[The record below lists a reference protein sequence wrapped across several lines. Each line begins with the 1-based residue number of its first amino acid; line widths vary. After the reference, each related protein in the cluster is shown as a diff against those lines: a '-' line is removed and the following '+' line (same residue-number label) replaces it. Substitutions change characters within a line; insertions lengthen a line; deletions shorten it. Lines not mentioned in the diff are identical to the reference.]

1 MLKRSQLK
9 EQVVIKAMT
18 RIPSIGGISYSY
30 WAMMLL
36 ISTSGIVVVKSFF
49 WFFGLLAVFYIVGRF
64 IARHDIFLMDI
75 VITKL
80 SECPS
85 NPNDGYWG
93 CKSYE
98 PW

>member
-1 MLKRSQLK
+1 MLKRPQLQ
-9 EQVVIKAMT
+9 EQQVIKAMT
-18 RIPSIGGISYSY
+18 RVPSIGGVSYSY

-36 ISTSGIVVVKSFF
+36 ISTSGIVVLKSFV
-49 WFFGLLAVFYIVGRF
+49 WFFGLLVGLYIVGRL
-64 IARHDIFLMDI
+64 IARYDIFLMDI

-85 NPNDGYWG
+85 NPNDNYWG

>member
-1 MLKRSQLK
+1 MLKRSRLK
-9 EQVVIKAMT
+9 EHVVIKAMT
-18 RIPSIGGISYSY
+18 RIPNIGGVSYSY

-36 ISTSGIVVVKSFF
+36 ISTSGIVVLKSFVC
-49 WFFGLLAVFYIVGRF
+49 FFGLLAALYILGRF
-64 IARHDIFLMDI
+64 IARYDSFLMDI

-80 SECPS
+80 AECPS
-85 NPNDGYWG
+85 NPNDNYWS